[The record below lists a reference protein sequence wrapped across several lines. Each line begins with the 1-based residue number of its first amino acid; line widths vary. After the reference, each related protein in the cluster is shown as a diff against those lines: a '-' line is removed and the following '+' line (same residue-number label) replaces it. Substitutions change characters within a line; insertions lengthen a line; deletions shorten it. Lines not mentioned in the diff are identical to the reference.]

1 MSSTYTSCVK
11 LNVVVNNK
19 YSDDVMFFVLVLRG
33 AQAASETCVF
43 YANGVQNV
51 TSPSQAINDTQL
63 LPFRVKA
70 LAFHRLTFVPRPDGK
85 RTSYSVRLSAKGVRS
100 HLHAFLV
107 SQAGPRAGNVHTRA
121 SSAL

>member
-51 TSPSQAINDTQL
+51 TIPSQAINDTQL

-85 RTSYSVRLSAKGVRS
+85 RTSYKKSGTII
-100 HLHAFLV
+100 
-107 SQAGPRAGNVHTRA
+107 PIGNR
-121 SSAL
+121 